1 MSGTWDFSICYLKAQ
16 MELLFRLQIRCDA
29 VPVCDYVNREA
40 GGVFECVKRIV
51 NQTSGSDFLQGQS
64 WAEIRLLNS
73 AASRSGNIRKEEI
86 LPCNKMDAA
95 RQGPCPH
102 KWCSSAISQ
111 LRSVLEKALSTAHA
125 PPFTAGRQ
133 FGEEVRAGERRPSI
147 LRELAS
153 SLLRGHSW
161 LGLSWN
167 DGETQH
173 AGGGRCA

>member
-1 MSGTWDFSICYLKAQ
+1 MCQ
-16 MELLFRLQIRCDA
+16 
-29 VPVCDYVNREA
+29 
-40 GGVFECVKRIV
+40 RIV

-64 WAEIRLLNS
+64 WAEIKLLNS

-125 PPFTAGRQ
+125 PPFTGREAIWRGGQSWREAPIHIAGT
-133 FGEEVRAGERRPSI
+133 GVIPAARAFLVGA
-147 LRELAS
+147 EL
-153 SLLRGHSW
+153 
-161 LGLSWN
+161 
-167 DGETQH
+167 E
-173 AGGGRCA
+173 